1 MLVINQ
7 QLYVPR
13 PHEHVCVKCGRVA
26 SPGARFC
33 QCRAPLLRACWSC
46 LAENPI
52 DDEVCS
58 QCGSP
63 MNSPDEKLFWD
74 CVDAD
79 IEEDA
84 KRKKNA

>member
-1 MLVINQ
+1 
-7 QLYVPR
+7 
-13 PHEHVCVKCGRVA
+13 
-26 SPGARFC
+26 
-33 QCRAPLLRACWSC
+33 
-46 LAENPI
+46 
-52 DDEVCS
+52 
-58 QCGSP
+58 